1 MPNKNDNEAHKR
13 AIIEA
18 AAKLI
23 KSEIK
28 TIIEQLKD
36 VYPQTDELSLESSLW
51 HIPPS
56 LRCMIQQLFIGKDTR
71 RKQASIGQAIVQ
83 AVRPRAVLAPLQ
95 LGLAVQ
101 MHHHF
106 RSRFLIDNLA
116 AMGYCS
122 SYSEVQR
129 FEENAAFSTCPDVLG
144 RLLPIYPKGCF
155 CLQLILS
162 TTTLYP

>member
-1 MPNKNDNEAHKR
+1 M
-13 AIIEA
+13 
-18 AAKLI
+18 
-23 KSEIK
+23 
-28 TIIEQLKD
+28 
-36 VYPQTDELSLESSLW
+36 YPQTDELSLESSLW

-56 LRCMIQQLFIGKDTR
+56 LRCMLQQLFIGKDTR

-83 AVRPRAVLAPLQ
+83 AVRPRTVLAPLQ

-122 SYSEVQR
+122 SYSEVQI
-129 FEENAAFSTCPDVLG
+129 FEENAAFSACPDVLG
-144 RLLPIYPKGCF
+144 TANISKGMLLFAADNVDHNIISLDGKGTFHGDSWHNPQPKNQSYSF
-155 CLQLILS
+155 
-162 TTTLYP
+162 